1 MQAHLEHI
9 TYGDGLCADTLKNQV
24 FFHCVC
30 TVQCV
35 WKCFSWA
42 VRAKLFPISDIRGS
56 TRSVRLCHFQTSA
69 DKNITAGW
77 GWSCRFLGDSWLTPR
92 GQWYEATTCFI
103 HNKEL
108 QVCVCVTERIRL
120 TVYPPLQHES
130 SSLSKYIPHLKQGE
144 GRYWQAKMQEA
155 TVLRHCP

>member
-1 MQAHLEHI
+1 MEVVCVQTHLKI
-9 TYGDGLCADTLKNQV
+9 RF
-24 FFHCVC
+24 FFHCIC
-30 TVQCV
+30 TVQCL

-42 VRAKLFPISDIRGS
+42 VRAKLFPISDNRGS
-56 TRSVRLCHFQTSA
+56 TCSVRLCHFQTSA

-92 GQWYEATTCFI
+92 GQWYEATTCF
-103 HNKEL
+103 HTQQRAAGL
-108 QVCVCVTERIRL
+108 SVLFSLSHTHR
-120 TVYPPLQHES
+120 VYPPLQHES
-130 SSLSKYIPHLKQGE
+130 SSLSKYIPRLKQGE